1 VSEPMS
7 TSRLEAFSDGVFAI
21 AITLL
26 VLDLHITNAPP
37 GHLAHALAKEWP
49 HYATF
54 VVSFLT
60 IGIIWVN
67 HHSQFQIVSR
77 VDRPMLFINLFLL
90 MVVVVIPFPTG
101 LLADHLHSG
110 SDQHIAAAVYSGT
123 LLVMGIAFF
132 GNWRYAAAHS
142 HLLHTE
148 LTPAQVRRLV
158 NRNIVGLSPYA
169 LAVGLAFISA
179 PVSLAIC
186 GAVALYYV
194 FPGSLPEHEG
204 SPVAPP

>member
-1 VSEPMS
+1 MS

-26 VLDLHITNAPP
+26 VLDLHVDAPA

-67 HHSQFQIVSR
+67 HHSQFQIVR
-77 VDRPMLFINLFLL
+77 QVDRPLLFINLLLL
-90 MVVVVIPFPTG
+90 MVVVLIPFPTG
-101 LLADHLHSG
+101 LLAGHLHSG
-110 SDQHIAAAVYSGT
+110 SDQHVAAAVYSGT
-123 LLVMGIAFF
+123 LLAMGVAFF
-132 GNWRYAAAHS
+132 ANWRYAASRA
-142 HLLHTE
+142 HLLHTG
-148 LTPAQVRRLV
+148 LTPAQVRSLV
-158 NRNIVGLSPYA
+158 RRNITGLTPYA

-179 PVSLAIC
+179 PVSLGIC
-186 GAVALYYV
+186 AAVAVYYV
-194 FPGSLPEHEG
+194 FPGSLPEHPG
-204 SPVAPP
+204 DSPAS